1 MIDPIDLIRR
11 AHKAGAIDNR
21 ELASLQ
27 DSYAPRC
34 SIHAD
39 RPAKIR
45 DGRLCLCEACATARM
60 PQILQRERERL
71 ERGKEVDSAHITTQ
85 ANKGQMEGTR

>member
-11 AHKAGAIDNR
+11 AHKAGAIDDQ
-21 ELASLQ
+21 ELIALQ
-27 DSYAPRC
+27 EPYAPRC

-45 DGRLCLCEACATARM
+45 DNRLFLCEGCAAERM
-60 PQILQRERERL
+60 PKIL
-71 ERGKEVDSAHITTQ
+71 ERVRLDQECSVKQPHSTTQ
-85 ANKGQMEGTR
+85 ANKGQMEAGR